1 MSENFRPGYRGE
13 LHPPLLTNGKLH
25 KGNYLGPRTHV
36 LERVKRGD
44 PPINYSDEVA
54 KAHDLRYSLARTKKD
69 VRDADDKMIS
79 LMKKGKEK
87 KLDNPYN
94 LELGLRGIQI
104 KERLEDVGVPG
115 NFFTTW
121 GGPMDTNDKELL
133 TAELKKEEQKGFGKK
148 KRTKR
153 KTTTKRKPNP
163 WLVHVSKVRKQNP
176 KKNYR
181 EVLILAKDSYKKI
194 H

>member
-1 MSENFRPGYRGE
+1 MSQNFRTGYKGE

-25 KGNYLGPRTHV
+25 KGNYVGPRTPL
-36 LERVKRGD
+36 LERVKREH
-44 PPINYSDEVA
+44 PPINYSDNVA
-54 KAHDLRYSLARTKKD
+54 KAHDLRYSLAQTKKD

-121 GGPMDTNDKELL
+121 GSDDLDPNDKELL
-133 TAELKKEEQKGFGKK
+133 TAELKKEEQKGFGKFFL
-148 KRTKR
+148 
-153 KTTTKRKPNP
+153 PNP
-163 WLVHVSKVRKQNP
+163 
-176 KKNYR
+176 
-181 EVLILAKDSYKKI
+181 
-194 H
+194 